1 LQEVRLAAGETIS
14 INNLKKLLEAKGIKP
29 SYQRLCILEYI
40 IKKNIHPSV
49 DTIYKALYKN
59 IPTLSRTT
67 IYNTLN
73 LFEKRKIVSFVSAL
87 DNELRYEFLEKP
99 HAHFLCIECK
109 EVYDIYL
116 ETDIFCKEFVED
128 HKVAESHIH
137 FRGLCKKCL
146 EKASRLEKKS

>member
-1 LQEVRLAAGETIS
+1 MAAGETIS
-14 INNLKKLLEAKGIKP
+14 INSLKGLLEAKGIKP

-40 IKKNIHPSV
+40 IKKKIHPSV
-49 DTIYKALYKN
+49 DTIYKALYKK

-73 LFEKRKIVSFVSAL
+73 LFEKKKLVGSVSAL

-99 HAHFLCIECK
+99 HAHFLCVECK

-116 ETDIFCKEFVED
+116 ETDILCKEFVEG
-128 HKVAESHIH
+128 HRVNESRIH
-137 FRGLCKKCL
+137 FRGLCKNCL
-146 EKASRLEKKS
+146 DKENRLEKNS